1 MPYAVATGRPLTVD
15 IPAGGAA
22 PVSWNLTAPNQAGKL
37 SWTVS
42 ARSADGKA
50 VDRVTVAQDVIPAVP
65 VETWAASLARVG
77 GGTSFSI
84 APPAGAL
91 PGFGMVDVSLV
102 DTLAPPLQGVRDY
115 MAAYPYGCLEQRTSR
130 AIALGD
136 TGMWNSIAA
145 ELPAYQDNDGLLR
158 YFPGEWAGSE
168 ALTAYI
174 LSITGEAGL
183 PLPEGPRAKAIDAMK
198 GVLDGRL
205 RREDYGDVRLQRI
218 AAFSA
223 LARQGAATGAMLGQ
237 LGIAPAEMPTSSL
250 TDYLAAL
257 GRVPGL
263 ANGAQLRADA
273 EKVLRTRLVY
283 EGTRIDL
290 SDKGNMP
297 WWLMSSDDEAAIK
310 AVLVTLGRPG
320 WQDDSAKMMVGV
332 AMRQQRGHWGTTTGN
347 AWGTIVARKF
357 MAAYPAEAIAGVT
370 TASLGSSTVS
380 RPWPLLEPQRN
391 FSLPLPAA
399 TSPLV
404 LRQSGGAGPWAF
416 VRVKA
421 AVPLTQPL
429 MAGYRMTKQ
438 VSVVQGLA
446 PGRYTRG
453 DVIKVTISVEASAER
468 NWVVINDPVPTGATV
483 IGSLGG
489 QSEMLGSQAGTAEGV
504 SPNWIERGQGSWR
517 AYYGWVPRGSFTI
530 SYVMRLNAAGRFS
543 LPATRVEAMYSPEI
557 RAQLP
562 NAVMTVAER

>member
-1 MPYAVATGRPLTVD
+1 
-15 IPAGGAA
+15 
-22 PVSWNLTAPNQAGKL
+22 
-37 SWTVS
+37 
-42 ARSADGKA
+42 
-50 VDRVTVAQDVIPAVP
+50 
-65 VETWAASLARVG
+65 
-77 GGTSFSI
+77 
-84 APPAGAL
+84 
-91 PGFGMVDVSLV
+91 
-102 DTLAPPLQGVRDY
+102 
-115 MAAYPYGCLEQRTSR
+115 
-130 AIALGD
+130 
-136 TGMWNSIAA
+136 
-145 ELPAYQDNDGLLR
+145 
-158 YFPGEWAGSE
+158 
-168 ALTAYI
+168 
-174 LSITGEAGL
+174 
-183 PLPEGPRAKAIDAMK
+183 
-198 GVLDGRL
+198 
-205 RREDYGDVRLQRI
+205 
-218 AAFSA
+218 
-223 LARQGAATGAMLGQ
+223 MLGQ

-250 TDYLAAL
+250 ADYLAAL
-257 GRVPGL
+257 ARVPGL

-273 EKVLRTRLVY
+273 ERVLRTRLVY

-347 AWGTIVARKF
+347 AWGTIAARKF

-370 TASLGSSTVS
+370 SASIGSASVS
-380 RPWPLLEPQRN
+380 RPWPLLEPQRS

-399 TSPLV
+399 TTPLV

-429 MAGYRMTKQ
+429 MAGYRMTRQ
-438 VSVVQGLA
+438 VSVVQGLV

-489 QSEMLGSQAGTAEGV
+489 QSEMLNAQAGTAEGV